1 MCVIRIEGNY
11 DLCCPCQFNK
21 YHNLSFQRSFM
32 TISIIIK
39 YMGLYKHVEVSRLQ
53 KRIEMVNKLIKNVKS
68 LASGH
73 LEKIPDRLQ
82 MLQTIKTL
90 V

>member
-1 MCVIRIEGNY
+1 
-11 DLCCPCQFNK
+11 
-21 YHNLSFQRSFM
+21 
-32 TISIIIK
+32 
-39 YMGLYKHVEVSRLQ
+39 MGLSKHVEVSRLQ